1 MEPGEGSRL
10 GKPWR
15 RGILIPQDLELS
27 LELFSEVRKGSAA
40 PALGGR
46 GGHMETRIED
56 CMPDTE
62 ERRLRTLGRESW
74 TYKPE
79 GFRGL
84 GYGVR

>member
-40 PALGGR
+40 PALGG
-46 GGHMETRIED
+46 GSHGN
-56 CMPDTE
+56 
-62 ERRLRTLGRESW
+62 
-74 TYKPE
+74 KN
-79 GFRGL
+79 RGL
-84 GYGVR
+84 YARHRGKEAEDLRAGVLDLQTRGVLWLGLRGKMR